1 MCTQLCTHAGPP
13 RGIHCALTTAG
24 VYSCASNARP
34 YLGTWGTCTLCT
46 ATGIKF
52 CTRSESVRMFP
63 WSFSAALPHPPHLV
77 PLRPSEILLVAPHE
91 SSESTPS
98 PGIQNPGSGKQYSS
112 PGIPVRESVPLP
124 GMVGCSAIVL
134 IQSVNYIPGKGT
146 DSKKPGPATRIRC
159 PTRLRYS
166 DARSSALGYHGY
178 PYSFPMQGPSSPWSS
193 IPQHHTQFSRPLY
206 K

>member
-34 YLGTWGTCTLCT
+34 YMYLGTWGTCTLCT

-63 WSFSAALPHPPHLV
+63 WSFSAALPHQPHLV

-112 PGIPVRESVPLP
+112 PGIPGQGVRSFARDGRIQCHRPDSVSQLHPWQRNGLQETRTRYP
-124 GMVGCSAIVL
+124 DQVSHTAQVL
-134 IQSVNYIPGKGT
+134 
-146 DSKKPGPATRIRC
+146 RC
-159 PTRLRYS
+159 PLFR
-166 DARSSALGYHGY
+166 ARV
-178 PYSFPMQGPSSPWSS
+178 
-193 IPQHHTQFSRPLY
+193 SRISL
-206 K
+206 